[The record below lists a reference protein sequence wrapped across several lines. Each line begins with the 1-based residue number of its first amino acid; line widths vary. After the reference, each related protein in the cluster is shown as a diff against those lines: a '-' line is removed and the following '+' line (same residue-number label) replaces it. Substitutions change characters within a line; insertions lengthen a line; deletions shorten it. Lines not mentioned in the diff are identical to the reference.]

1 MKSFRRRL
9 RKLEVSLAPGTDA
22 QGRSPAEV
30 LRERR
35 CRRQAQERGVP
46 YEQVVREDRAK
57 SKAFW
62 ADYAGDRTIA
72 DILRYG
78 RLRQLEL
85 STAAAKA
92 L

>member
-1 MKSFRRRL
+1 MKEISRRL
-9 RKLEVSLAPGTDA
+9 RRLEVSLAPRKDA

-62 ADYAGDRTIA
+62 ADYAGDGTIV
-72 DILRYG
+72 DIMRYG
-78 RLRQLEL
+78 RQRQRE
-85 STAAAKA
+85 AASKA
-92 L
+92 AQSL